1 MKLTRRARVL
11 GSLGPK
17 IYRLCMYKLK
27 DTRTM
32 AVPPSCTIDCRSA
45 SQSYLYIYKVPVWVD
60 QPRVED
66 REDLV
71 SQVHGQAFRHG

>member
-17 IYRLCMYKLK
+17 IYRLCMYKLE

-45 SQSYLYIYKVPVWVD
+45 IHNQFFLNVPVWVD

-66 REDLV
+66 REDPV
-71 SQVHGQAFRHG
+71 SQVHE

>member
-1 MKLTRRARVL
+1 MKLTDRVRAL

-17 IYRLCMYKLK
+17 IKNNIYIYKE
-27 DTRTM
+27 TRAM

-45 SQSYLYIYKVPVWVD
+45 IHNQFFLNVPVWVD

-66 REDLV
+66 REDPV
-71 SQVHGQAFRHG
+71 SQVHE